1 MSNTK
6 NYKIKSIIC
15 SILLCFAMIISA
27 FVGFNIK
34 ANDVVMADDGSNYR
48 TVNVSSDLL
57 SSYYNFNTTAST
69 RSAPAT
75 PNGWSIITGIGNQVN
90 KDNILSGIVDLTD
103 DTTFSAS
110 TFKTSRPKNILENI
124 TSDTAYYK
132 NLMINSHNGAGRL
145 GYKSNSLNLEANS
158 YYSISVRL
166 YTNRTE
172 KTDNYDET
180 DAYASIYLSGLET
193 EDSLENQLKFENIN
207 TLESWVDYTFYIDTF
222 DSASVN
228 LELWLGSKTSNV
240 QGAVFFNNVTIY
252 RYSEDYYKEYI
263 LTKSDTE
270 EDNHNIISFSKSYT
284 EPVTNSSFETTTPL
298 GWTNIA
304 KSTTDAETQICQIVD
319 VNNYSLKDDSTTV
332 SAPRSNNS
340 ANNNHALF
348 MYNKEEGYQ
357 AIESSKF
364 TVEQLAYYKI
374 SFFAK
379 SNCGTG
385 TGATVYLVDKSK
397 DNAIDSAKL
406 TLSTTFTKKSNI
418 YRNDWTQYSFY
429 VYGDE
434 LADKE
439 VALQIWLGTNS
450 SKTKGYVFVDDF
462 RMEKVSY
469 QTFSNNSSSSNSTSL
484 NFNNE
489 SSSFVVVN
497 SNFNKTQNEDPTTT
511 YPLKPSN
518 WAKSGDT
525 NNNTFSGVIKATA
538 EHFDAN
544 KSNYTNT
551 SIVPSRPANHP
562 IHGDNNNVLMI
573 GSTSE
578 NNTQSYESDSMT
590 LSANSYYKLSFYVF
604 TDYFKNNETNNGA
617 RVTLKN
623 SSRVLFDYQNIN
635 FTDNAWHLF
644 ETYIKTG
651 NNSENANLFLSFE
664 KTTGYVYFDDI
675 KLETTKEAVYN
686 DFTIQPN
693 VIYTKVDLSFENFD
707 NKTFNTFTKIQTP
720 NNWDGVG
727 QDSDTPTESGIISMN
742 NDSLSL
748 VPPTL
753 SGNNNVLM
761 INSLHNVNYAYTSK
775 ESFNFTAKTYYKI
788 TVNVLTNNLVAENTS
803 DSKGYGASIILNG
816 SKDIIVKG
824 IDTHGVWK
832 TYTIYLSSEDAI
844 NSTISLGLG
853 ASNQKISGMV
863 LFDNL
868 KIETTDQ
875 NTFLEDLKTSD
886 DNYTKCFINYTEKT
900 ETDEEESAWTND
912 FNWLIL
918 PSLITALSIIIA
930 VIGFYV
936 KKINF
941 NKKPKIKTK
950 YDRRKT
956 LDKDIDKRE
965 KIALRQ
971 QIIDELNAELKS
983 IDDEIAEYNRLAEQ
997 KLEEMKAQILEEKQT
1012 IERKKLEIEIKK
1024 KEATAEREKQ
1034 LKANPELVSNA
1045 KAEKEF
1051 ERLLSHLDKQEMS
1064 LQKQIN
1070 QKDVKL
1076 ETTKEADKSNLSK
1089 FLERKEFIKNEIA
1102 KIEAEIEEIA
1112 KEEAEMWEEYK
1123 KAKMEAKQRKAE
1135 IKAQKVNQTPATKST
1150 KNKATNK
1157 SSNKKST
1164 QEKSE
1169 ESQDQNSSNN
1179 SSK

>member
-1 MSNTK
+1 M
-6 NYKIKSIIC
+6 
-15 SILLCFAMIISA
+15 LF
-27 FVGFNIK
+27 
-34 ANDVVMADDGSNYR
+34 
-48 TVNVSSDLL
+48 
-57 SSYYNFNTTAST
+57 
-69 RSAPAT
+69 RS
-75 PNGWSIITGIGNQVN
+75 
-90 KDNILSGIVDLTD
+90 
-103 DTTFSAS
+103 
-110 TFKTSRPKNILENI
+110 
-124 TSDTAYYK
+124 
-132 NLMINSHNGAGRL
+132 
-145 GYKSNSLNLEANS
+145 
-158 YYSISVRL
+158 
-166 YTNRTE
+166 
-172 KTDNYDET
+172 
-180 DAYASIYLSGLET
+180 
-193 EDSLENQLKFENIN
+193 
-207 TLESWVDYTFYIDTF
+207 
-222 DSASVN
+222 
-228 LELWLGSKTSNV
+228 
-240 QGAVFFNNVTIY
+240 
-252 RYSEDYYKEYI
+252 
-263 LTKSDTE
+263 
-270 EDNHNIISFSKSYT
+270 
-284 EPVTNSSFETTTPL
+284 
-298 GWTNIA
+298 
-304 KSTTDAETQICQIVD
+304 
-319 VNNYSLKDDSTTV
+319 
-332 SAPRSNNS
+332 
-340 ANNNHALF
+340 
-348 MYNKEEGYQ
+348 
-357 AIESSKF
+357 
-364 TVEQLAYYKI
+364 
-374 SFFAK
+374 
-379 SNCGTG
+379 
-385 TGATVYLVDKSK
+385 
-397 DNAIDSAKL
+397 
-406 TLSTTFTKKSNI
+406 
-418 YRNDWTQYSFY
+418 
-429 VYGDE
+429 
-434 LADKE
+434 
-439 VALQIWLGTNS
+439 
-450 SKTKGYVFVDDF
+450 
-462 RMEKVSY
+462 
-469 QTFSNNSSSSNSTSL
+469 
-484 NFNNE
+484 
-489 SSSFVVVN
+489 
-497 SNFNKTQNEDPTTT
+497 
-511 YPLKPSN
+511 
-518 WAKSGDT
+518 
-525 NNNTFSGVIKATA
+525 
-538 EHFDAN
+538 
-544 KSNYTNT
+544 
-551 SIVPSRPANHP
+551 
-562 IHGDNNNVLMI
+562 
-573 GSTSE
+573 
-578 NNTQSYESDSMT
+578 
-590 LSANSYYKLSFYVF
+590 
-604 TDYFKNNETNNGA
+604 
-617 RVTLKN
+617 
-623 SSRVLFDYQNIN
+623 
-635 FTDNAWHLF
+635 
-644 ETYIKTG
+644 
-651 NNSENANLFLSFE
+651 
-664 KTTGYVYFDDI
+664 
-675 KLETTKEAVYN
+675 
-686 DFTIQPN
+686 
-693 VIYTKVDLSFENFD
+693 KVDLSFENFD

-788 TVNVLTNNLVAENTS
+788 TVNVLTNNLVAENIS

-930 VIGFYV
+930 LIGFYV

-997 KLEEMKAQILEEKQT
+997 KLEEIKSQILEEKQT

-1150 KNKATNK
+1150 KNKTTNK

-1169 ESQDQNSSNN
+1169 ESQDQNFSNN